1 MIFSLVALMS
11 VMGACK
17 KDDYSVGNGAN
28 KSAGNFV
35 GEDMAK
41 GIASSILF
49 ENRGKRTYGDVFD
62 RPVRQGKE
70 IESVTEIPDANG
82 VTAYYIINY
91 KGSGFLI
98 LAADNRVNPIL
109 AYSETNCFPVDS
121 GSRPE
126 GLVDWMAGTIEHIET
141 VRAEN
146 REQSAE
152 MQIAW
157 SKAYTPNVLYG
168 SDEVDPD
175 PKPGFTSCR
184 DYDIFEEKG
193 PVLKTEWDQG
203 KGYNELVPKD
213 CGTGKALTGCV
224 ATAMGQVMKFY
235 KHPNNYN
242 WDAMP
247 NEGGSTEIAALM
259 RDIGAAVKMDY
270 GCDASGATNKNA
282 VSAFKEKFGYT
293 SAKEADFF
301 WGSVRDEISR
311 GYVVILT
318 GGTKSGLSYTNGHA
332 WVCDGYIYNFTHGDT
347 FDCSIAW
354 GNIRLHMN
362 WGWGGD
368 FDGWYDGTKWNL
380 PNGSSYNY
388 RQKMIYQIRK
398 Y

>member
-1 MIFSLVALMS
+1 
-11 VMGACK
+11 MGACK
-17 KDDYSVGNGAN
+17 KDDRLVGNGTN
-28 KSAGNFV
+28 KVTGNFV
-35 GEDMAK
+35 SEDVAK

-49 ENRGKRTYGDVFD
+49 ESQGIRTYGDVFD
-62 RPVRQGKE
+62 RPVRQEKE

-126 GLVDWMAGTIEHIET
+126 GLVDWMSGTKEHIET

-184 DYDIFEEKG
+184 DYDVYEQKG
-193 PVLKTEWDQG
+193 PMLKTQWDQID
-203 KGYNELVPKD
+203 GYNDLVPKN
-213 CGTGKALTGCV
+213 CGEGKALTGCF
-224 ATAMGQVMKFY
+224 ATAMAQVMRYY
-235 KHPNNYN
+235 KHPNTYN
-242 WDAMP
+242 WDDMP
-247 NEGGSTEIAALM
+247 NYSGSPEIAKLM
-259 RDIGAAVKMDY
+259 RDIGAAVDMDY
-270 GCDASGATNKNA
+270 GCDASNTTEKKA
-282 VSAFKEKFGYT
+282 VAAFKNKFGYA
-293 SAKEADFF
+293 SVKEDDFF
-301 WGSVRDEISR
+301 GGTVKEQLQR
-311 GYVVILT
+311 GCLVILT
-318 GGTKSGLSYTNGHA
+318 GGTKSGLRYTKGHA
-332 WVCDGYIYNFTHGDT
+332 WVCDGYIYNFTHYDT
-347 FDCSIAW
+347 FDCSQAW

-362 WGWGGD
+362 WGWSGYC
-368 FDGWYDGTKWNL
+368 DGWYDGTNWDTKVH
-380 PNGSSYNY
+380 GSYNY
-388 RQKMIYQIRK
+388 KKTMIYNISK